1 MPKAF
6 AVGRTVERGEQGEG
20 RRDCPH
26 HWTNVAKIFVNAQ
39 QKRFR
44 LTIKTF
50 VRIRMNWDAEWTSI
64 CWPPTNPIPK
74 GERIPMRVG
83 KRSDS
88 QGIGW
93 WDVDGGVGGIR
104 KVSELFLFGAG
115 CEMYKSI
122 CAFASDGLLNR
133 PHNNGNTWAA
143 SGRGWTGDRW
153 VSIPCPEHQTE
164 ICMNASAESAAF
176 VRAYHCPVQSTN
188 CRRWRSPP
196 SGSNLHMEESWK
208 RRGERGRRLC
218 ICICLSAPQWD

>member
-6 AVGRTVERGEQGEG
+6 AVGRTLGRGGGAGGEQKG
-20 RRDCPH
+20 DCPH

-50 VRIRMNWDAEWTSI
+50 VRFWMNWDAEWTFI
-64 CWPPTNPIPK
+64 CWPPWTQFPK
-74 GERIPMRVG
+74 AREFRCASGKGQIAKGLPDERQFRMVL
-83 KRSDS
+83 
-88 QGIGW
+88 
-93 WDVDGGVGGIR
+93 GGVGGFR

-143 SGRGWTGDRW
+143 SGRRW
-153 VSIPCPEHQTE
+153 AGVSQVSQHSKPR
-164 ICMNASAESAAF
+164 AAD
-176 VRAYHCPVQSTN
+176 
-188 CRRWRSPP
+188 WD
-196 SGSNLHMEESWK
+196 LHECVSRK
-208 RRGERGRRLC
+208 RRLRSS
-218 ICICLSAPQWD
+218 LSLPCAVYELSQMTQPTK